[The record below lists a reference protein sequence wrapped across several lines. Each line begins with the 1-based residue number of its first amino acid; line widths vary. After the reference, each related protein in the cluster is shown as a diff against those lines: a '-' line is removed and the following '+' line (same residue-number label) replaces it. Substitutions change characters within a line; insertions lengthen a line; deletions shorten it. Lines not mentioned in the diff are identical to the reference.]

1 MKPLGIGLLTIVIGY
16 MLSRFFSGLG
26 TDDANMSYVV
36 GCINAVL
43 YLSGIVSIWGYLILK
58 ELKDKNNDNKNNDNK
73 NK

>member
-1 MKPLGIGLLTIVIGY
+1 MRSLGIGLLTIVIGY
-16 MLSRFFSGLG
+16 ILSVSLASLG
-26 TDDANMSYVV
+26 TVDASMSYVV

-58 ELKDKNNDNKNNDNK
+58 ELKYKNNYNK